1 MQQAAPAPA
10 GLTGLAETAFVPLVA
25 RALAAERFPDIGFR
39 DPTAEAIYGAL
50 QLDLSAYVGGNAG
63 MHGVIARSWMFDQIV
78 GVFTSRH
85 PNAQIVDL
93 GAGLSTRF
101 ERIDNGMMT
110 WIDVD
115 QAPVI
120 ALRETLFQ
128 HTPRRRMVAADIGAP
143 DWLERLELAS
153 TPTLVVGEG
162 FFAYQAPAM
171 VEATMRD
178 LAAAVPGRPC
188 ELAFD
193 YVSPLLVGRPR
204 AHPVLNRLNA
214 ARGQGGATITYR
226 WGARRA
232 TDLAPDDAGW
242 QVVRTHPVYDKIG
255 FPYALADRVLRL
267 CGGGH
272 AHAIAHLVRAAQPRP
287 MTPPVVEAAATA
299 APASRTPDAA
309 PPRPAPRPPN
319 RLHPAMPRRRV

>member
-1 MQQAAPAPA
+1 MQRASPAPA
-10 GLTGLAETAFVPLVA
+10 GLTGLAETAFIPLVA
-25 RALAAERFPDIGFR
+25 RALAAERFPDAGFR

-50 QLDLSAYVGGNAG
+50 QLDLTAYVGGNAS
-63 MHGVIARSWMFDQIV
+63 MHGVIARSWMLDQIV

-120 ALRETLFQ
+120 TLRQTLFP
-128 HTPRRRMVAADIGAP
+128 HVPRRRMVALDIGSP
-143 DWLERLELAS
+143 GWVDRLELAE

-162 FFAYQAPAM
+162 FFVYLEPEVAA
-171 VEATMRD
+171 ATIRD

-193 YVSPLLVGRPR
+193 YVSPLLVGTPR

-214 ARGQGGATITYR
+214 ARPDGAPVTFR

-232 TDLAPDDAGW
+232 ADLAPADAGW

-255 FPYALADRVLRL
+255 FPYPLIDRLVRL

-272 AHAIAHLVRAAQPRP
+272 VHAIAHLARAAQPRP
-287 MTPPVVEAAATA
+287 ITPPAAEAVPAGA
-299 APASRTPDAA
+299 ASRTPDAA
-309 PPRPAPRPPN
+309 PPRPAPRALG